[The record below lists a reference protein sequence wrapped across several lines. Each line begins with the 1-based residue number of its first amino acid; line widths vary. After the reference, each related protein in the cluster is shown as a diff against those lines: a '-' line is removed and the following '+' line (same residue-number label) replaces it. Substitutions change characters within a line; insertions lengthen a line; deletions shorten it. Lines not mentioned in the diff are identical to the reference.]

1 MQKIDLLTNTLDT
14 VINLVICSAAII
26 IPVLLFNLLQKLFV
40 KGVKHRPI
48 ILLRML
54 GMIAVPVHELS
65 HAVMC
70 ILFRHKIDKVVLFD
84 INLSHKAL
92 GYVQHSYNPASSFQ
106 VIGCLFIGIAPIFGG
121 ILAVSL
127 LTVGMLENGYSFLI
141 ELTNAGSA
149 LRIETPIDMLSLFRS
164 SLDICYLQIVIALQ
178 IDPVTAL
185 TWMFLVGTIGLYLSP
200 SYADLKGSFKGL
212 LVLILGVI
220 FTQWFTTQLDFTFIE
235 GFLVPLSTILIMTLC
250 LSLAIFFI
258 AITISTLA
266 YCLLLIAY

>member
-1 MQKIDLLTNTLDT
+1 MQKIDLLLTNILDT
-14 VINLVICSAAII
+14 VINLVICSAAIL
-26 IPVLLFNLLQKLFV
+26 IPVLLFNLLQKVFI
-40 KGVKHRPI
+40 KGIKHRPI

-84 INLSHKAL
+84 ITISNKAL
-92 GYVQHSYNPASSFQ
+92 GYVEHSYNPASPFQ

-127 LTVGMLENGYSFLI
+127 LTVGMLDNGYSFLI
-141 ELTNAGSA
+141 DLANAGSA
-149 LRIETPIDMLSLFRS
+149 LRIETPIDMLSLFS
-164 SLDICYLQIVIALQ
+164 TSFDICYLQIGIALQ
-178 IDPVTAL
+178 IDPVTAV

-200 SYADLKGSFKGL
+200 SYADLKGSFKGF

-235 GFLVPLSTILIMTLC
+235 GFLVPLSTILMMTLC

-258 AITISTLA
+258 AITVSTIA
-266 YCLLLIAY
+266 YCVIDR